1 MLLNSRKALERRHSK
16 DIRVAQEDAG
26 VSVSIYWRRGGWMLA
41 ALIAAI
47 VIARVLGFL

>member
-16 DIRVAQEDAG
+16 DVRGDSDDAG

-41 ALIAAI
+41 VLIASI